1 METGQGGHEDPTG
14 HGPSRRPLTRAQRGL
29 SARRGRHPRT
39 GRQDEE
45 TGRSESPRPFT
56 LSPHNGRWCGSSLR
70 LRNRGLSHGATSLG
84 RAVLSAVHG
93 RWARVRVG
101 CGAPKPRDLTPRPA
115 DPSRPP
121 GHGRAMPGPP
131 GPPSGPLPASDSRPP
146 GSLAT
151 VRGHGCPS
159 PSRPQEPTGNL
170 LGGALTPKVQDG
182 TCPLAEPGAS
192 EGLRSRP
199 LLSQATVAGGR
210 QGANL
215 GGALGPERPRPTPR
229 PPHPR
234 GVSSGSA
241 LRPHAG
247 SCRTEL
253 STHQSSWG

>member
-1 METGQGGHEDPTG
+1 M
-14 HGPSRRPLTRAQRGL
+14 
-29 SARRGRHPRT
+29 
-39 GRQDEE
+39 E

-56 LSPHNGRWCGSSLR
+56 PSHHNGRWCGSSLR

-84 RAVLSAVHG
+84 RAVLSVVHG
-93 RWARVRVG
+93 RWARVRMG
-101 CGAPKPRDLTPRPA
+101 CGAPKPRDLTP
-115 DPSRPP
+115 DLLT
-121 GHGRAMPGPP
+121 HQGRRDTGVPCLG
-131 GPPSGPLPASDSRPP
+131 LPALRQDRSRHQTAGPRDHLRQW
-146 GSLAT
+146 G
-151 VRGHGCPS
+151 GHGCPS

-182 TCPLAEPGAS
+182 TYPLAEPGAS

-215 GGALGPERPRPTPR
+215 AGALGPERPRPTPR